1 MNPTLVAC
9 VVLAGI
15 TSARAARGLEPSV
28 GGTWNGHTK
37 SAVCQQCEI
46 WISLEL
52 SETSTGN
59 LRGVLMSGTSS
70 AIDFSSGAAYVLGTR
85 GGDSISLVATIPCDS
100 ARGPRPRLRLT
111 YRGKVWPRGDTVS
124 GAFIYRLSR
133 DTVRIPMT
141 LSRASIDSSI
151 VDEFRK
157 LRLGCAAA

>member
-1 MNPTLVAC
+1 MNPTLTAC
-9 VVLAGI
+9 VLLAATI
-15 TSARAARGLEPSV
+15 SACAAEGLEPPV
-28 GGTWNGHTK
+28 GGIWNGHAK
-37 SAVCQQCEI
+37 SAVCPQCET

-52 SETSTGN
+52 TETSTGN

-70 AIDFSSGAAYVLGTR
+70 AIDFSSGAAYVVGTR

-100 ARGPRPRLRLT
+100 VRGPKPRLRLT

-124 GAFIYRLSR
+124 GTFIYRLSR

-141 LSRASIDSSI
+141 LSRASIDSSL

-157 LRLGCAAA
+157 LKLECAAA